1 VYNARLSL
9 QSIEFV
15 NGSTQEVKIGLKT
28 VTGNANFWMG
38 IGYVE
43 LYKVPAKVVTIDEND
58 DYVAESAAAK
68 VILNR
73 TIKADTWNTIVQ
85 PYLLNEAELKA
96 AFGDDVQIAEFSDAG
111 ESENAVTI
119 NFNTMTTPAIA
130 PKKPVLLKTSTAGTT
145 YNFEGRT
152 IAEGDAKVAGT
163 YVDFVGT
170 YDASTTVKAGDYFIS
185 ANKLYK
191 SEGGTTLK
199 GTRAYIDAKNAPAGV
214 KLFIGGIETAI
225 SEINGEAAENGAIY
239 NLAGQRVNKAQ
250 KGVFIVNGK
259 KVIVK

>member
-1 VYNARLSL
+1 
-9 QSIEFV
+9 
-15 NGSTQEVKIGLKT
+15 
-28 VTGNANFWMG
+28 MG

-43 LYKVPAKVVTIDEND
+43 LYKVPAKVVTIDEAE

-68 VILNR
+68 VVLKR
-73 TIKADTWNTIVQ
+73 TIKADTWNSIVLPFQ
-85 PYLLNEAELKA
+85 LSEAELKA

-111 ESENAVTI
+111 DSENAVTV
-119 NFNTMTTPAIA
+119 NFNTMATPAIA
-130 PKKPVLLKTSTAGTT
+130 PNKPVLLKTSTSGSQYT
-145 YNFEGRT
+145 FEGRT
-152 IAEGDAKVAGT
+152 IGTGDAKVAGT

-170 YDASTTVKAGDYFIS
+170 YAASTTIKAGDYFIS

-199 GTRAYIDAKNAPAGV
+199 GTRAYIDAKNVSAGV
-214 KLFIGGIETAI
+214 KLFIGGIETSI
-225 SEINGEAAENGAIY
+225 SEINGADVENGAIY